1 MQPLLL
7 DTCAALWLAADAPMA
22 EEAVQAI
29 ASANQDGVAIQIS
42 PVTAWEIGL
51 MARKGRFRS
60 SLSPQRWFQRLAG
73 LRFARAHHAV
83 SAGAVGR
90 RGDDARSAAVAQRG
104 QDRLSVLDGAGIFG
118 EFPLH
123 LLEEIVLHG
132 GPEKR
137 DPVPR
142 GDQRAHD
149 VRADEAAPTQDE
161 DRLPAGGAVRGRDHR
176 GYRP

>member
-29 ASANQDGVAIQIS
+29 TGAAQAGIAVQIS

-73 LRFARAHHAV
+73 LPGLMV
-83 SAGAVGR
+83 CGL
-90 RGDDARSAAVAQRG
+90 DADILMASSF
-104 QDRLSVLDGAGIFG
+104 LPG
-118 EFPLH
+118 E
-123 LLEEIVLHG
+123 LHG
-132 GPEKR
+132 DPADRMMAATARELGFTLVTR
-137 DPVPR
+137 D
-142 GDQRAHD
+142 RALL
-149 VRADEAAPTQDE
+149 AYAAE
-161 DRLPAGGAVRGRDHR
+161 GHLSALGC
-176 GYRP
+176 